1 MINRYH
7 YCHYIFFSS
16 IDPLGTIINEEAMQG
31 TGKLPLH
38 IHHVKCGLLVEKI
51 LGPFFKHELL
61 KDLHHAN
68 SPYSYYV
75 DDSTDR
81 SVKKLCTFSVRYY
94 SHRFKTIKDT
104 FLCLKEVVYTT
115 ADEMVKVVVDVNT
128 ENQMDT
134 DEFTCLCTDTTNSMT
149 GDKHSLKTEAKK
161 EYPLLL
167 HIHCK
172 FLIYIK

>member
-1 MINRYH
+1 MIIRYPKFH
-7 YCHYIFFSS
+7 IFSSS
-16 IDPLGTIINEEAMQG
+16 IDPLGQIINDEAMEG
-31 TGKLPLH
+31 TGKLPLQLH
-38 IHHVKCGLLVEKI
+38 TDKCILLVLKV
-51 LGPFFKHELL
+51 LGPFFLNELL
-61 KDLHHAN
+61 NDLHHAN
-68 SPYSYYV
+68 TPYSYYV
-75 DDSTDR
+75 DDTTDI

-115 ADEMVKVVVDVNT
+115 ADEMVKVVVDVNN
-128 ENQMDT
+128 EKEMDT
-134 DEFTCLCTDTTNSMT
+134 DEFTSLCTDTTNSMT

-172 FLIYIK
+172 ILIFIK